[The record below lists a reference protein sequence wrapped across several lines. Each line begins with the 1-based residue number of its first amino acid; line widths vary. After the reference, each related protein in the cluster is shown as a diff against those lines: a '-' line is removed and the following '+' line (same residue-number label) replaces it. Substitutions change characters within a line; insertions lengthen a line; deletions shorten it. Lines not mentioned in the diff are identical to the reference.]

1 MSIVLLIIIVL
12 VITAVTE
19 GFFIHTIMR
28 EYRKLIL
35 KVELLEGIIEVKS

>member
-1 MSIVLLIIIVL
+1 MIIMLIIIIGL
-12 VITAVTE
+12 TITAVTE

-35 KVELLEGIIEVKS
+35 KVELLEGIIEVKP